1 MRGALGDRL
10 SDRSACT
17 GRTPRCTEPK
27 KTALQ
32 RVRMEEWRT
41 WWFLWMALDG
51 LSLLMEEQQSLCA
64 CCGRARRGARLCPE
78 PRWGAVGGHAA
89 AGAKKKGCRVKSAA
103 ALRDLARRTGLCSNP
118 GRPGIRFTSGSL
130 RHPFQLFR
138 GIPIRRRI
146 FQSTAVPRHPLRDPI
161 RSPLQVA
168 DSFIV
173 IRHAELEAAGRAD
186 FVRTCGGRRRPR
198 RLCEVRESADGA
210 GEYHFRTHG
219 ECPSCLSQYVEL
231 VGLNIVRTVPSGL
244 NAPKVLEAGSYSRM
258 NPSASIFVGVVL
270 KESLSVTT

>member
-103 ALRDLARRTGLCSNP
+103 ALRDLARRTGPCSNS
-118 GRPGIRFTSGSL
+118 GRADSFALSSLTGAAVEPPVPEDRSSSPVRCKRDRLRNRPAQLRRRTRQSCTSGSEGGL
-130 RHPFQLFR
+130 
-138 GIPIRRRI
+138 
-146 FQSTAVPRHPLRDPI
+146 
-161 RSPLQVA
+161 
-168 DSFIV
+168 
-173 IRHAELEAAGRAD
+173 
-186 FVRTCGGRRRPR
+186 GGRLPR
-198 RLCEVRESADGA
+198 S
-210 GEYHFRTHG
+210 T
-219 ECPSCLSQYVEL
+219 
-231 VGLNIVRTVPSGL
+231 
-244 NAPKVLEAGSYSRM
+244 
-258 NPSASIFVGVVL
+258 
-270 KESLSVTT
+270 